1 MQMFTSMNCV
11 LKGEFLGTVVK
22 YLWEKGMFLDK
33 NSNSAIYSCSPGL
46 NVITPVHQ
54 QEQEK

>member
-1 MQMFTSMNCV
+1 MFTSMNCV
-11 LKGEFLGTVVK
+11 LKGEFLGTVIK